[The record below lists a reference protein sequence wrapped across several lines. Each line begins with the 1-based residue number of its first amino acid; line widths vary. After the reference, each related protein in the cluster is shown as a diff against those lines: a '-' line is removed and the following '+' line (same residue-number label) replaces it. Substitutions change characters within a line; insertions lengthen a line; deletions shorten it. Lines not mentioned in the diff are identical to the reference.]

1 MREMASPGGTVF
13 IVDEA
18 AGEGFSDNNGHPLG
32 RFFYNVS
39 VLHCLPQAM
48 VFPDAAGTGT
58 AISESTVR
66 KYAYEAGFSHAK
78 VIEIENPFFRFYQ
91 LIP

>member
-1 MREMASPGGTVF
+1 M
-13 IVDEA
+13 DEA
-18 AGEGFSDNNGHPLG
+18 RAEALSERIFTEMVGGMGLLNPLG

-48 VFPDAAGTGT
+48 VFPEAAGTGA

-66 KYAYEAGFSHAK
+66 TYAHKAGYSK
-78 VIEIENPFFRFYQ
+78 TSVLDIENPFFRFYK
-91 LIP
+91 LTP